1 LRLRLNALLRW
12 LHIYTSMLCLIVVL
26 FFSLTGITLNH
37 PDWSFGRAE
46 SRQTVTGTLPT
57 AWKTGTEINW
67 LTTVEYLRATNGAQ
81 GNASDTRSDSTGAS
95 VRFSAPGS
103 TADAQ
108 IDVKTGTYTFTTNN
122 QGFLGMLEDFHRG
135 RYSGAA
141 WAWLIDL
148 SGGFLALISVTGLGL
163 LFYLKKIR
171 LPALLIAAGGG
182 VVMIGLMHL
191 AAR

>member
-1 LRLRLNALLRW
+1 
-12 LHIYTSMLCLIVVL
+12 MLCLIVVL

-37 PDWSFGRAE
+37 PDWSFGRSE
-46 SRQTVTGTLPT
+46 SRRTITGTLPAT
-57 AWKTGTEINW
+57 WKTGAEINW
-67 LTTVEYLRATNGAQ
+67 LAAVEYLRATNGAQ
-81 GNASDTRSDSTGAS
+81 GGASDTRSDDTSAS
-95 VRFSAPGS
+95 VRFSAPGY

-108 IDVKTGTYTFTTNN
+108 IDTQTGTYTFTTNN
-122 QGFLGMLEDFHRG
+122 QGFLAMLEDFHRG

-182 VVMIGLMHL
+182 VVMIALMHL